1 MKKFQLDL
9 QNIKA
14 AIFDMDGTMVDNN
27 EFHKKAFQKFCKKYG
42 FELSEDDFMKNYSG
56 RSNKQLMPKVFG
68 KELNNEEIKKYAE
81 EKEALYRDIYADH
94 IEPVEGLHDLIEKL
108 QKKGIKVA
116 IATGAIP
123 KNREF
128 VLSSL
133 QLMDT
138 FDIVVGDEEVQLGK
152 PHPDIFLKTAEKLDI
167 SPEHCIVFEDAPA
180 GISAAK
186 KAGMKV
192 IVLTTSHSED
202 ALKDADLVIENFSQL
217 ELV

>member
-1 MKKFQLDL
+1 
-9 QNIKA
+9 
-14 AIFDMDGTMVDNN
+14 
-27 EFHKKAFQKFCKKYG
+27 
-42 FELSEDDFMKNYSG
+42 
-56 RSNKQLMPKVFG
+56 
-68 KELNNEEIKKYAE
+68 
-81 EKEALYRDIYADH
+81 
-94 IEPVEGLHDLIEKL
+94 
-108 QKKGIKVA
+108 
-116 IATGAIP
+116 
-123 KNREF
+123 
-128 VLSSL
+128 
-133 QLMDT
+133 MDT

-202 ALKDADLVIENFSQL
+202 ALKDADLIIENFSQL